1 LLTHMLCQQCDLEPG
16 EVIITTGDSHIYSNH
31 FEQVETQLARSPR
44 ALPKLTIKR
53 KPDSIYDYRFEDF
66 EMEGY
71 DPHPHIAGAVAV

>member
-1 LLTHMLCQQCDLEPG
+1 MLCQQCDLQPG

-31 FEQVETQLARSPR
+31 REQVETQLGRSPR

-53 KPDSIYDYRFEDF
+53 KPATIYDYSFEDF
-66 EMEGY
+66 ELTDY